1 MIKQIIRYIL
11 SISLTLSL
19 IVLILVSLIS
29 STILNEKYVL
39 DKLEETNYYK
49 NIYENVKSN
58 FENYIYQSGLDE
70 EVLDNIVSEEQVKE
84 DTKTIISHI
93 YNGIE
98 EKISGETIKQKLN
111 ENIDKS
117 LKNIKLSESQKKAI
131 ETFVDT
137 ITEEYTKT
145 ILHFGFEKDMY
156 SVYSKIHKLLDFVKK
171 ALLVAVAAILI
182 VLVLITIN
190 RFYRIFN
197 FA

>member
-39 DKLEETNYYK
+39 GKLEETNYYK

-98 EKISGETIKQKLN
+98 EKLSGETIKQKLN
-111 ENIDKS
+111 EN
-117 LKNIKLSESQKKAI
+117 
-131 ETFVDT
+131 T
-137 ITEEYTKT
+137 
-145 ILHFGFEKDMY
+145 
-156 SVYSKIHKLLDFVKK
+156 
-171 ALLVAVAAILI
+171 VAENQ
-182 VLVLITIN
+182 TN
-190 RFYRIFN
+190 
-197 FA
+197 